1 MAHMVKVQRFLNGFL
16 ETKNH
21 FIETFFIETLEEA
34 IAFIEKHPDAH
45 CRIFDG
51 NGEHKHERHPLGTVS
66 IDVPVSLS
74 TEII

>member
-21 FIETFFIETLEEA
+21 FIDSLEEA

-45 CRIFDG
+45 CRIFDE

-66 IDVPVSLS
+66 IDVPASLS
-74 TEII
+74 VSVN